1 MRSEYGTRT
10 SGQQVWLLGAAGLI
24 AVLVIGGGWLSW
36 IALSRAPQI
45 LPQSDSGLTATAPRD
60 HPPAHGA
67 PELIDGVPWGFDL
80 TAAGAVAAATTAVA
94 VTGQPDSVFDPAR
107 FDEVA
112 AVVFTTEVARNQ
124 ARQVDAARTEFE
136 SSDWA
141 DQPALRR
148 SYFMTPLAARLVAYD
163 PARGSATV
171 EVWAIT
177 VVGVGDSGGAVF
189 TTSTVELEAD
199 HDAPTWTIT
208 ALDSVDGPTPLVG
221 AVASAPGRTRAFLRD
236 ALPAVPLPLPAAG
249 Q

>member
-10 SGQQVWLLGAAGLI
+10 AGQQVWLLGAAGLT

-36 IALSRAPQI
+36 TALSRSTPQI
-45 LPQSDSGLTATAPRD
+45 APAPGVGSAATAQRD
-60 HPPAHGA
+60 DPPAHGA
-67 PELIDGVPWGFDL
+67 PDLIAGVPWGFDL
-80 TAAGAVAAATTAVA
+80 TPEGAVAAATTAVA
-94 VTGQPDSVFDPAR
+94 VTGQPDAVFDPAR

-112 AVVFTTEVARNQ
+112 AVVFTAEVARDQ

-141 DQPALRR
+141 DQPASRR

-163 PARGSATV
+163 PARATV

-189 TTSTVELEAD
+189 TTSTVGLAAD
-199 HDAPTWTIT
+199 ADAATWTIT

-236 ALPAVPLPLPAAG
+236 VLPVVPLPLPAAG